1 MYARNSYRSDV
12 ANVDGVIYESSSNVH
27 FFKHNNKWFI
37 CTNEATDNE
46 QGLRIWRPGWSAEDI
61 KKMIDNI
68 DEKARNEDF
77 EYITVYIPREQ
88 QKRITWMPA
97 PKVHRRILESVFLE
111 PGVMAD
117 LIQDISWYLRPAT
130 KKFLC
135 DRGIPYRRGYL
146 LHGKP
151 GCGKT
156 SFALAVATHWK
167 LKIYSLSLCDKS
179 ITDVVL
185 QDLVKSLQHGCLLLL
200 EDIDSAGLSRETLHE
215 VEDREARKLKTIGA
229 TESTPSSGSCNLE
242 VSKKK
247 GKPNSNASH
256 RAKPTG
262 EGDAESDSTISEA
275 EATAPPSR
283 VTLSCLLNILDGMY
297 APTGHIVIMTTN
309 NPEALDYALR
319 RDGRFDK
326 KI

>member
-1 MYARNSYRSDV
+1 
-12 ANVDGVIYESSSNVH
+12 
-27 FFKHNNKWFI
+27 
-37 CTNEATDNE
+37 
-46 QGLRIWRPGWSAEDI
+46 
-61 KKMIDNI
+61 MIDNI

-88 QKRITWMPA
+88 QKHITWMPA